1 MGELL
6 ALSEK
11 YHLAPEWWL
20 EHSPAWLAEAR
31 KQIMLTSRITEMISS
46 DHKTAADLG
55 SYAKSLGGGGEV
67 KLITGAD
74 V

>member
-1 MGELL
+1 LL

-20 EHSPAWLAEAR
+20 DHPPAWIAEAR
-31 KQIMLTSRITEMISS
+31 KQIMVSSRVSQMMDTERQQVSS
-46 DHKTAADLG
+46 LDG
-55 SYAKSLGGGGEV
+55 YAQSLGGGNAM

>member
-1 MGELL
+1 LL

-20 EHSPAWLAEAR
+20 DHPPAWIAEAR
-31 KQIMLTSRITEMISS
+31 KQIMLASRVMQMINEE
-46 DHKTAADLG
+46 HKLTGELNN
-55 SYAKSLGGGGEV
+55 YARSTGGGGDV
-67 KLITGAD
+67 KLVTGAD